1 MGIFDFLKRK
11 KNVPAPQAANTAPAR
26 LPDSAKA
33 CAWAIGA
40 DTAKILDAIEKSL
53 IGEAESEAEA

>member
-1 MGIFDFLKRK
+1 MSKFTASAVNRKGGIHMGIFDFLKRK

-33 CAWAIGA
+33 CA
-40 DTAKILDAIEKSL
+40 
-53 IGEAESEAEA
+53 